1 MRLTRWFG
9 QRGPHNMRHRRAC
22 RRSHPQFMTDVTGPA
37 GSPTEAGAGETL
49 PLRREVAMVGSPGL
63 AGWLASQDI
72 SLGFSTYQ
80 TNRLF
85 LLGRG
90 EEGRLAV
97 NERLFDRPMGLFV
110 EGERLH
116 MAGRTQLWQM
126 ENRLAPGELHNG
138 QDRLYVPAVAHT
150 TGDLNAHDVVV
161 DRRGRTL
168 FVNTDFS
175 CLATLRAGYSFE
187 PVWRPPF
194 ISKLAAEDRCHL
206 NGLALQDG
214 EATFAT
220 ACGHSDSPA
229 GWRHWRRD
237 GGVVMHIP
245 SNDIVANGL
254 SMPHSPRWHDG
265 RLWLLN
271 SGTGELGFIDG
282 ARFQPVAWC
291 PGFVRGLAFVGGF
304 AVVGLSKLRSS
315 SLSGLALDERLAADK
330 QPSLCGLRIIDLR
343 SGEVVHSLHIGGV
356 VEELYDVVVLPG
368 VRRPG
373 ALGFQDDT
381 IDRVVSFPGS
391 GGLVVTKPGV
401 RAPTGAL
408 LHKPGLPRPEHTTR
422 GLPAAGGADAAP
434 EAGGAVPAPA
444 PSGPVKYQQVFHLT
458 PENLRPYEAMT
469 QPSLQQRWATQ
480 PRRGE
485 LLAVSASVGGT
496 MVGFAV
502 AELFQAADGQPQAEL
517 ISLRVLPLH
526 EPGDMPARLAGHLQ
540 KLVGHPLGHSIDRS
554 LGRPPAV

>member
-1 MRLTRWFG
+1 M
-9 QRGPHNMRHRRAC
+9 P
-22 RRSHPQFMTDVTGPA
+22 DVTQPSGR
-37 GSPTEAGAGETL
+37 PTEGAPPATAQL
-49 PLRREVAMVGSPGL
+49 PQREVAMAGSPGL
-63 AGWLASQDI
+63 TDWLAALDI
-72 SLGFSTYQ
+72 SLAFTTYQ

-90 EEGRLAV
+90 EQGGLAV

-110 EGERLH
+110 EGDRLH
-116 MAGRTQLWQM
+116 MAGRTQILQL
-126 ENRLAPGELHNG
+126 ENRLAPGETHTG

-161 DRRGRTL
+161 DRHGRTL

-175 CLATLRAGYSFE
+175 CLAALRPGYSFE
-187 PVWRPPF
+187 PLWQPPF

-214 EATFAT
+214 EAAFAT
-220 ACGHSDSPA
+220 ACSSTDQPA
-229 GWRHWRRD
+229 GWRHHRRD
-237 GGVVMHIP
+237 GGVVLHIP
-245 SNDIVANGL
+245 SSEIVATGL

-265 RLWLLN
+265 KLWLLN
-271 SGTGELGFIDG
+271 SGTGELGCIDG
-282 ARFQPVAWC
+282 ARFQPVAYC

-304 AVVGLSKLRSS
+304 AVVGLSRLRST
-315 SLSGLALDERLAADK
+315 SLSGLALDERLAAD
-330 QPSLCGLRIIDLR
+330 QQTSECGLRVVDLR
-343 SGEVVHSLHIGGV
+343 TGEVLHGLHIDGV

-401 RAPTGAL
+401 RTPTSAA
-408 LHKPGLPRPEHTTR
+408 LHKPGLLRPEQTTR
-422 GLPAAGGADAAP
+422 GLPADVAPAADGPSATHIAQAP
-434 EAGGAVPAPA
+434 QA

-469 QPSLQQRWATQ
+469 SPSLQQRWAAQ

-502 AELFQAADGQPQAEL
+502 AELFQGADGQPEAEL
-517 ISLRVLPLH
+517 ISLRVLPPH
-526 EPGDMPARLAGHLQ
+526 DPGDMPARLVMHLQ
-540 KLVGHPLGHSIDRS
+540 KLVGRPLGHSIGHS
-554 LGRPPAV
+554 LGRPLIV